1 MPNTKSAERRMRNSA
16 RKHDLNTSV
25 KSRVKTFERRYLDS
39 LKAGDKA
46 VAKTALSSYASIV
59 DKAVKAGVIHKAT
72 ASRKKSRLSLRLAA
86 LK

>member
-1 MPNTKSAERRMRNSA
+1 MPNTKSAERRMRSNA
-16 RKHDLNTSV
+16 RKHDRNVSV

-46 VAKTALSSYASIV
+46 VARTALNSYTSIV
-59 DKAVKAGVIHKAT
+59 DKAVKAGVVHKAT
-72 ASRKKSRLSLRLAA
+72 ASRKKSRLALRLAA